1 MSAESVTLDD
11 RHWALRA
18 EVYRHFVHGGRAP
31 SFEALAEAT
40 AVPLADVP
48 DALAALEAHHHIALL
63 PDRSGIW
70 MAHPFS
76 SVPTAFPVETERGR
90 FWGNCVWDALGI
102 PAILG
107 VDSRTRTE
115 CPVSGEPISFG
126 VERGRRVGDDA
137 VVHFVVPPRQ
147 AWDDIGFT

>member
-1 MSAESVTLDD
+1 MSAESVTPDD

-18 EVYRHFVHGGRAP
+18 EVYRHFARTGRAP
-31 SFEALAEAT
+31 SYEALSEAT
-40 AVPLADVP
+40 RLGLFEVPEL
-48 DALAALEAHHHIALL
+48 LSTLEAHHHLALF
-63 PDRSGIW
+63 PDRTGIW

-76 SVPTAFPVETERGR
+76 AVPTAFPVDTARGR
-90 FWGNCVWDALGI
+90 FWGNCAWDALGI

-115 CPVSGEPISFG
+115 CPASGEPISFG
-126 VERGRRVGDDA
+126 VERGKRVGDDA
-137 VVHFVVPPRQ
+137 VVHFVVPPRE